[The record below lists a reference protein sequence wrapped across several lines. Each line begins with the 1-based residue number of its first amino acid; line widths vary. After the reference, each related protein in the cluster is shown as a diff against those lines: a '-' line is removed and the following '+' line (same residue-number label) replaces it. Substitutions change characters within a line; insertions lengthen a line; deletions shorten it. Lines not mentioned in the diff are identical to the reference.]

1 MNESSLASRS
11 PHGAGTPRLLGG
23 LAGAWRSLR
32 FSALLL
38 VMVASPATYTL
49 ENRRRLATQIC
60 LTCKQTVPVFT
71 LLSALLSLVLVH
83 IVVVTAQ
90 SYGLSQFALGTV
102 VRVLVVELLPLAAAL
117 FVALRAGAAMNAEIA
132 TLRRTQPG
140 APRRVIESALIYR
153 VVLPRVAGSGVAVVL
168 LAAISGGLALLLAY
182 LGVYGFTPWGIA
194 NFTRTVGQVFAPGVL
209 MALGLKTLLFASAVA
224 TVPASAGLE
233 NPRRDP
239 EESVTVLHGTVRLF
253 AVLIG
258 IEILSLTAEFF

>member
-1 MNESSLASRS
+1 MNESSLAPRS
-11 PHGAGTPRLLGG
+11 PRGAGTPRLFSG

-38 VMVASPATYTL
+38 VMAASPAIYTP

-60 LTCKQTVPVFT
+60 LTCNQTVPAFT

-132 TLRRTQPG
+132 ALRRTQPG
-140 APRRVIESALIYR
+140 APRRVIESALIHR
-153 VVLPRVAGSGVAVVL
+153 IVLPRVAGSAVAVVL

-194 NFTRTVGQVFAPGVL
+194 NFTRTVGQVFEPTVL
-209 MALGLKTLLFASAVA
+209 MALGLKTLLFAIAVA
-224 TVPASAGLE
+224 TIPASAGLE
-233 NPRRDP
+233 KPRRGQG
-239 EESVTVLHGTVRLF
+239 ESVAVLQGTVRLF

-258 IEILSLTAEFF
+258 IEILSLTAEFL